1 MSRRWCSSCSA
12 RGTPLATVDADRG
25 PSRRFGGRRPDR
37 NAPPPVECA
46 EDMLRLSRA
55 ARAMAVKAA
64 LVSIGRRSSRT
75 SGPLGRRLECLRGS
89 RHRPRPVERNHEQ
102 ARMFGHVNHSS
113 AGQGAKHSP
122 TGLCPANGARNARRR
137 DHGAASA
144 RSLRRGHDPRVE
156 PREVQRRPLPQ
167 PLPAARSSPT
177 AQTSTPRDP
186 ARARRGCGDGCGLGP
201 RSTWHRSRPAGVGFL
216 PLPSR
221 APPGP
226 KLGLLGRAS
235 AAPASSAIHL
245 RACTPHMRTALPSR
259 AAAARESS
267 DWRTHPS
274 QLLLPP
280 RREEAGL
287 LALHPNSLCVRTA
300 NACRAGHAFG
310 TPPPPVSPPTRKRE
324 DAGASPGSPS

>member
-55 ARAMAVKAA
+55 ARAMAVKTA
-64 LVSIGRRSSRT
+64 LGSIGRRSSRT

-221 APPGP
+221 A
-226 KLGLLGRAS
+226 
-235 AAPASSAIHL
+235 
-245 RACTPHMRTALPSR
+245 
-259 AAAARESS
+259 AAARESS